1 MLVKELYIL
10 RLGAQASHYH
20 DCCTM
25 YGFVVLHLSSADF
38 GHPVSKTCGVLDCL
52 LLCLQDS
59 FAELK
64 VKEIKNGR

>member
-1 MLVKELYIL
+1 
-10 RLGAQASHYH
+10 
-20 DCCTM
+20 M
-25 YGFVVLHLSSADF
+25 YGFVVLRLSSTGF
-38 GHPVSKTCGVLDCL
+38 GHPISKTCGVIDCL